1 MDVVGREGWRRR
13 IGDKRL
19 IRVWSEAVCIIKQY
33 DQQQCTVYHQTM
45 ALIGFA
51 ALLKWDDGHKIFT
64 RRLSPSGTG
73 WKDVFG
79 GTRHSLLQNR
89 AQTPAHHS
97 KSMLINNVM
106 NNWKECFD
114 VVHTKEEKKEG
125 GGHWTNKRNAF
136 FNFWQ
141 WQVHS
146 VQSTVAVSVSGGW
159 GRIFKWPALFGRPCP
174 RGTTV
179 GSLFHIQH
187 YSVAILATFRSAR
200 TSLRAPFTS
209 PIHLTLH

>member
-51 ALLKWDDGHKIFT
+51 ALLKWDDRHKIFT
-64 RRLSPSGTG
+64 RRLSPGGTG

-106 NNWKECFD
+106 NNWKDCFD
-114 VVHTKEEKKEG
+114 VVHTKERKEG
-125 GGHWTNKRNAF
+125 RGVNK
-136 FNFWQ
+136 Q
-141 WQVHS
+141 KKCISQLLTMT
-146 VQSTVAVSVSGGW
+146 STQRGKYSSSVSV
-159 GRIFKWPALFGRPCP
+159 
-174 RGTTV
+174 RGL
-179 GSLFHIQH
+179 GEDI
-187 YSVAILATFRSAR
+187 
-200 TSLRAPFTS
+200 
-209 PIHLTLH
+209 

>member
-1 MDVVGREGWRRR
+1 MSCHVRGSWTLIFIIWVFSHSSVDYTVSYSIKKKGWLIQYIDLQLEPNIYFSEFPRRSITSNLNNGCR
-13 IGDKRL
+13 WPRRVEEADRGQKSRL
-19 IRVWSEAVCIIKQY
+19 IWVWSAVYIIKQY
-33 DQQQCTVYHQTM
+33 DQQCTVYHQTM

-51 ALLKWDDGHKIFT
+51 ALLKWDDRHKIFT
-64 RRLSPSGTG
+64 RRLSPGGTG

-114 VVHTKEEKKEG
+114 VVHTKGRKRE

-141 WQVHS
+141 WQVRTIVCK
-146 VQSTVAVSVSGGW
+146 VQ
-159 GRIFKWPALFGRPCP
+159 
-174 RGTTV
+174 
-179 GSLFHIQH
+179 
-187 YSVAILATFRSAR
+187 
-200 TSLRAPFTS
+200 
-209 PIHLTLH
+209 